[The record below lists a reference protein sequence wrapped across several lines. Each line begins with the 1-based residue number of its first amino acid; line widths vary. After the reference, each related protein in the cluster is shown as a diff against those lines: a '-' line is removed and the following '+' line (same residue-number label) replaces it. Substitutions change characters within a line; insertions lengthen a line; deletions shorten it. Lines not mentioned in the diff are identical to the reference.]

1 MLTIRE
7 VLADVDVALLAGET
21 NVDMPVRWVHISELP
36 DPTPWLSGGELLLT
50 TGLALD
56 TPKHQRDYIATLA
69 DHGLAGLGLGTG
81 FTHDKVP
88 KALVEAARERDFPLF
103 EVPYELPFIALTEQA
118 FTRLVNEQYALLQ
131 RSIAAQE
138 RLQRIVLSE
147 RGLDAIVGALAT
159 LIGGPALVFDGRGEL
174 HAMRTFRRELDP
186 EVVTALG
193 EEVRERARRGDGRG
207 FVPSHPDLATR
218 ALALP
223 IASGDPPRTSAGTGA
238 LPQAWLV
245 AAKDSDGL
253 AEIDRLILH
262 QAVTVVALELLRR
275 RVADTTERRLAGDVL
290 SAVIAG
296 ELEGADLGRRLEP
309 FGLGGRVTAV
319 VLSPPERTTPEA
331 CEAALTEALR
341 RRGGQRARGA
351 LRAATSSALLPGFL
365 DDELFQLAERAVAGA
380 GQAVG
385 GRPAA
390 GVGRAVPAGRARE
403 AYHEARC
410 ALEARELGSG
420 PANGNGSRAATVAT
434 YRDLGVLP
442 AAALPAGL
450 RCAAALLRVAARPDR
465 TRRGPLRRRAD
476 AFARSLHRVQRPVG
490 GGRETPVLPPSYA
503 ALSHPQDRGAHRA
516 RPELRARPHRVLAGA
531 ARARDRLPSLCR
543 QRGTPVKV
551 GVPTEIKTDEYR
563 VALTPAGAR
572 ELVERGHGV
581 FVEAGAGEGSSIA
594 DAEYLAQGAPIVPDA
609 ESVFGETEM
618 IVKVKEPQ
626 PDEVA
631 MLRPTTSLFTYLHL
645 ARIRSSP
652 RAWSTRGRPA
662 SPTRR
667 YRHPRPPAAAGA
679 DERGGGQ
686 DRTQAGAFI
695 LEKPLGGRGVLLGGV
710 PGVAPGKVVVI
721 GGGIVGMNAADG
733 RGRHGRANLRPR
745 PHHRP
750 PARAGRRC
758 HRPRADTSSPRR
770 WTLERTLPEMP
781 TW

>member
-1 MLTIRE
+1 MLTIRD
-7 VLADVDVALLAGET
+7 VLADVDVALLAGDA

-69 DHGLAGLGLGTG
+69 DHGLAGLGVGTG

-103 EVPYELPFIALTEQA
+103 EVPYELPFIALTEKA

-186 EVVTALG
+186 DVVTALG
-193 EEVRERARRGDGRG
+193 EELRERARRGDGRG
-207 FVPSHPDLATR
+207 FVPSHPDLAPR

-223 IASGDPPRTSAGTGA
+223 IASGEPPRTTTGTAA

-296 ELEGADLGRRLEP
+296 ELAGADLGRRLEP
-309 FGLGGRVTAV
+309 FGLGGRVTAL

-341 RRGGQRARGA
+341 GEAVSGLVAPSGRYVV
-351 LRAATSSALLPGFL
+351 ALLPGFL
-365 DDELFQLAERAVAGA
+365 DDELFELAERAVAGA

-420 PANGNGSRAATVAT
+420 PTNGNG
-434 YRDLGVLP
+434 
-442 AAALPAGL
+442 
-450 RCAAALLRVAARPDR
+450 
-465 TRRGPLRRRAD
+465 
-476 AFARSLHRVQRPVG
+476 
-490 GGRETPVLPPSYA
+490 
-503 ALSHPQDRGAHRA
+503 
-516 RPELRARPHRVLAGA
+516 
-531 ARARDRLPSLCR
+531 ARA
-543 QRGTPVKV
+543 K
-551 GVPTEIKTDEYR
+551 I
-563 VALTPAGAR
+563 
-572 ELVERGHGV
+572 
-581 FVEAGAGEGSSIA
+581 
-594 DAEYLAQGAPIVPDA
+594 
-609 ESVFGETEM
+609 
-618 IVKVKEPQ
+618 
-626 PDEVA
+626 
-631 MLRPTTSLFTYLHL
+631 
-645 ARIRSSP
+645 
-652 RAWSTRGRPA
+652 
-662 SPTRR
+662 
-667 YRHPRPPAAAGA
+667 
-679 DERGGGQ
+679 
-686 DRTQAGAFI
+686 
-695 LEKPLGGRGVLLGGV
+695 
-710 PGVAPGKVVVI
+710 
-721 GGGIVGMNAADG
+721 
-733 RGRHGRANLRPR
+733 GRASCR
-745 PHHRP
+745 
-750 PARAGRRC
+750 
-758 HRPRADTSSPRR
+758 
-770 WTLERTLPEMP
+770 ERV
-781 TW
+781 